1 MWTGRTRRT
10 RLIGTLLVALL
21 AATTACQVV
30 EKSTDR
36 PVTRVLIVGD
46 SVIAFAHPALEQQFG
61 AYGVDVE
68 NWTLLG
74 TGPLFTWDG
83 QKVWATKLE
92 EKLQTYDADI
102 VLFESCCHYPGGPAG
117 SPLYVNDQGITVQPG
132 TELMYTELAKANTEL
147 VEIARAHGASPYWVR
162 LPPTTAGSIIYGPDI
177 AERVDR
183 FNLLLDQ
190 LDAPILDWGA
200 AVLAQPNAT
209 SLRHPDGIH
218 YTDAGNAFLARWTF
232 TQTVRVVAPGT

>member
-1 MWTGRTRRT
+1 MTG
-10 RLIGTLLVALL
+10 LLLVALL

-36 PVTRVLIVGD
+36 PVTKVLLVGD
-46 SVIAFAHPALEQQFG
+46 SVIGFAHPALVQQFSP
-61 AYGVDVE
+61 YGVEVV
-68 NWTLLG
+68 NATVPG
-74 TGPLFTWDG
+74 TGPLYTTDG
-83 QKVWATKLE
+83 HKLWATQLE
-92 EKLQTYDADI
+92 ETLQTYDADI

-147 VEIARAHGASPYWVR
+147 VEIARAHGASPYWIK

-218 YTDAGNAFLARWTF
+218 YTDAGNAFVARWTF
-232 TQTVRVVAPGT
+232 NQTVRVLAPTP